1 MVARN
6 EITGDKI
13 QSKINENDK
22 FDKNYGE
29 IDWSV
34 KLEDTPVK
42 PVEGVKNED
51 ECNPN

>member
-6 EITGDKI
+6 DITGDKI

-22 FDKNYGE
+22 FDNNYGE

-34 KLEDTPVK
+34 KLEDIPIK
-42 PVEGVKNED
+42 PTKEND
-51 ECNPN
+51 DDMR

>member
-6 EITGDKI
+6 DITGDKI

-22 FDKNYGE
+22 FDSNYGE

-34 KLEDTPVK
+34 KLEDTPPIDVPK
-42 PVEGVKNED
+42 QEEK
-51 ECNPN
+51 

>member
-34 KLEDTPVK
+34 KLEDTPTDLNTPK
-42 PVEGVKNED
+42 ENDHE
-51 ECNPN
+51 

>member
-13 QSKINENDK
+13 QSKVNENDK
-22 FDKNYGE
+22 FDKGYGE

-34 KLEDTPVK
+34 KLEDTPK
-42 PVEGVKNED
+42 PVEKEND
-51 ECNPN
+51 DAL

>member
-6 EITGDKI
+6 DITGDKI

-22 FDKNYGE
+22 FDKGYGE

-34 KLEDTPVK
+34 KLDDIPIKPTEEDK
-42 PVEGVKNED
+42 D
-51 ECNPN
+51 AM